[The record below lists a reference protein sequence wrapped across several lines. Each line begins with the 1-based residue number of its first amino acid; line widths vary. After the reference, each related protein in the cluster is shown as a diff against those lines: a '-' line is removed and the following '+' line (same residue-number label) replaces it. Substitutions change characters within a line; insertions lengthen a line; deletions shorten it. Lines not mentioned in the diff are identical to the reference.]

1 MIFELENA
9 AEATVRISGAFI
21 DVAES
26 VSDPDPAIQLVVE
39 DPFRFDRCDLR
50 PLLNSLSFR
59 LENYGWTSAESAE
72 IGFSFDSDGGQPGDS
87 IIKEIGTIQDSVT
100 VDLGPDLARQRVE
113 VDDLSEGEVP
123 CPTTSAMA
131 DTGERDEASAAAC
144 IASEGQ
150 LFGKLAELVSV
161 HGDQIGVT
169 ASGTLRYHW
178 TDAAGQSHPKTS
190 PFKQW
195 IRLGRL
201 ANTAGC
207 FGEMGA
213 PDDIV
218 GTSRKSFSF
227 LLDKQ
232 NYRVGI
238 PLTDDVPAGV
248 TGRWRITLD
257 APQTSHHTF
266 RIVLELADGRR
277 VASRPIELLYFVP
290 SR

>member
-1 MIFELENA
+1 
-9 AEATVRISGAFI
+9 
-21 DVAES
+21 
-26 VSDPDPAIQLVVE
+26 
-39 DPFRFDRCDLR
+39 
-50 PLLNSLSFR
+50 LSFR

-72 IGFSFDSDGGQPGDS
+72 ISFSFDSDSGQRGDP
-87 IIKEIGTIQDSVT
+87 IIREIGTIQDSVT
-100 VDLGPDLARQRVE
+100 VDLGPNLAQQGVE
-113 VDDLSEGEVP
+113 VGDLSAGEVP

-131 DTGERDEASAAAC
+131 DGGERDLESAAAC
-144 IASEGQ
+144 IATERQ

-161 HGDQIGVT
+161 RGDLIGVN
-169 ASGTLRYHW
+169 AVGMLRYRW

-201 ANTAGC
+201 ANTTWCGA
-207 FGEMGA
+207 EMGA

-227 LLDKQ
+227 GLDKQ
-232 NYRVGI
+232 NYRIGI